1 MCGSSQGFTAS
12 SSQRTTVMLTSER
25 SPQSSGIITAAM
37 PGTQDVDMTSWSE
50 ADFEEKCTYIVKDQP
65 LEGESENN
73 SRTRAERSLPRN
85 LALKRCHNSAE
96 VLGVTSKELIPKGT
110 RFGPLVGE
118 SYTDETL
125 LKNADRKYFWRV
137 FSEEHLHHILDG
149 LNEERSNWMRYVN
162 PAYTVGE
169 QNLVACQS
177 GLDIYFYTIKP
188 LQPGQELLVWYCL
201 EFAQRCNYPPL
212 GQLAIDNNEQSQAQ
226 EKATRKPGH
235 SVKEILRDEPSK
247 SLNTCPRSLESPL
260 SQTNLSVGFP
270 LCPRVVY
277 PIQPHSMES
286 IHGHRYATLPSLPS
300 CSPPAAKRP
309 ALSSPVPSLHF
320 TFQRRQDPEIA
331 KPYQEPS
338 VPDRVYPTLRHA
350 PYLLPHFSLGLNSIL
365 PHSYPVYSDR
375 LKPHLTLSSH
385 LMPFGSY
392 AHIFHPLA
400 NGHKDLSL
408 ALSNT
413 KQDLILSPTSEHEDN
428 KDFISKRTN
437 YLRIPSD
444 DLRDFKHSPPRNVH
458 AELSIPATSSAS
470 FMVTSQ
476 SRRALPS
483 LAPGGCSPPVGMA
496 AFSDCLPSKPTSASQ
511 SNTEDAV
518 DLTKTQE
525 GGQIIGYKT
534 LSYPLTRQ
542 NGKIR
547 YECNVC
553 GKVFGQLSNLKVHLR
568 VHSGER
574 PFRCQTCNKNFTQL
588 AHLQKHYLVHT
599 GEKPHECKVCHKRFS
614 STSNLKTH
622 QRLHSGER
630 PYQCKLCPA
639 RFTQFVHLKL
649 HKRLHTEERPH
660 RCPRCPCAYLHYC
673 SLQVHLQ
680 GFCPLSPS
688 ASQRHSPE
696 ELRQVNSEIERF
708 DISEAAEQLEAMA
721 AEPEMDKRNV
731 TDLIKKME
739 THTCGHPVNAREG
752 AELSV
757 YKAKQCSAVQLHHGS
772 PLPLHPTS
780 IKLESG
786 CISEP

>member
-12 SSQRTTVMLTSER
+12 FSQCTTVMLTSER

-37 PGTQDVDMTSWSE
+37 PETQDIDMTSWSE

-65 LEGESENN
+65 LEEESENS

-85 LALKRCHNSAE
+85 LALKRCHSSAE

-118 SYTDETL
+118 SYTNDTL
-125 LKNADRKYFWRV
+125 PKDADRKYFWRV
-137 FSEEHLHHILDG
+137 FLEGHLHHILDG

-162 PAYTVGE
+162 PACAVE
-169 QNLVACQS
+169 KQNMVACQN

-188 LQPGQELLVWYCL
+188 LQPGQELLVWYCP

-212 GQLAIDNNEQSQAQ
+212 GQLAIDSTEQSKVQ
-226 EKATRKPGH
+226 EKTTAKRGH
-235 SVKEILRDEPSK
+235 SVYEILRDEPSK
-247 SLNTCPRSLESPL
+247 CLTTCPRRLD
-260 SQTNLSVGFP
+260 SQNNLSAVFP

-277 PIQPHSMES
+277 PIQPHSES
-286 IHGHRYATLPSLPS
+286 IHGHRYRTPPS
-300 CSPPAAKRP
+300 CGPPAAKRP
-309 ALSSPVPSLHF
+309 ALSGPAPSSLHF
-320 TFQRRQDPEIA
+320 TLQHSQSPVLA

-338 VPDRVYPTLRHA
+338 LPDRVHPALRHA
-350 PYLLPHFSLGLNSIL
+350 PYPLPHYSLGLNSIL
-365 PHSYPVYSDR
+365 PHSYPLYSDR

-385 LMPFGSY
+385 LLPFDGY
-392 AHIFHPLA
+392 AHFLHPLA
-400 NGHKDLSL
+400 NGHKDLTL
-408 ALSNT
+408 ALSSNT
-413 KQDLILSPTSEHEDN
+413 KQDLICSPPSDLQDN
-428 KDFISKRTN
+428 KDLIFKRTN
-437 YLRIPSD
+437 YLRMASD
-444 DLRDFKHSPPRNVH
+444 ELRDFKHSPNVN
-458 AELSIPATSSAS
+458 ADLTIPATSSAS
-470 FMVTSQ
+470 PMVTSL
-476 SRRALPS
+476 RRAVPS
-483 LAPGGCSPPVGMA
+483 LAPGGRSPPVGMA
-496 AFSDCLPSKPTSASQ
+496 AFSDCLPSKPTSATQ
-511 SNTEDAV
+511 SNTEDAM
-518 DLTKTQE
+518 DLRKTKR

-534 LSYPLTRQ
+534 LSYPLTRH

-547 YECNVC
+547 YDCNVC

-622 QRLHSGER
+622 QRLHSGEK

-649 HKRLHTEERPH
+649 HKRLHTGERPH

-680 GFCPLSPS
+680 GFCPLSPT
-688 ASQRHSPE
+688 ASHRHSPE
-696 ELRQVNSEIERF
+696 ELHRVNSEIERF
-708 DISEAAEQLEAMA
+708 DMSEAAEQLEAMA
-721 AEPEMDKRNV
+721 AEAEMDKGNV
-731 TDLIKKME
+731 FDLIKKIE
-739 THTCGHPVNAREG
+739 THTSGHEEGAREET
-752 AELSV
+752 ELSI
-757 YKAKQCSAVQLHHGS
+757 YKAKECSAVQLHHGS